1 MAKSPFSSAGGGS
14 ADSSPY
20 SEARANGGRTCTK
33 ADGGAAVKAEARK
46 GGNLGQ
52 IDGATSKRARGGKVT
67 KAAIEKAEA
76 SPSPKLRSAA
86 MKAERAKGYDK

>member
-52 IDGATSKRARGGKVT
+52 IDGATSKRARGGK
-67 KAAIEKAEA
+67 ASIEKVEA
-76 SPSPKLRSAA
+76 SPSPRVRSAA

>member
-20 SEARANGGRTCTK
+20 SMARARGGRCK

-52 IDGATSKRARGGKVT
+52 IDGATSKRKRGGSVKE
-67 KAAIEKAEA
+67 KIEKAEE
-76 SPSPKLRSAA
+76 SSNPKTRKAA
-86 MKAERAKGYDK
+86 FKAEEEAGL

>member
-67 KAAIEKAEA
+67 IEKAEA